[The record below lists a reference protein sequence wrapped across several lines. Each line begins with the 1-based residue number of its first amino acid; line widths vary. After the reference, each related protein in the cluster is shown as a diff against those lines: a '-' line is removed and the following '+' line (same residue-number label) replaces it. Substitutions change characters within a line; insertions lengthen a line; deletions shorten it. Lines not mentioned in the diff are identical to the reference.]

1 MTPRHAR
8 IALAGFAVFAAA
20 VTYNALYRQGTVPS
34 PERGAEDL
42 RSRAPAARSEPAGKP
57 AARAKARTEPGK
69 RSAVLKAEDVA
80 SAPEKLDS
88 ETIRAVQRELTQ
100 RGYRPGP
107 ADGRLG
113 TETFAAIKAFETD
126 LGLAPAGRV
135 TAEILTLLKVPG
147 QGPVAQAERG
157 S

>member
-20 VTYNALYRQGTVPS
+20 VTYNALYRQGPVPP
-34 PERGAEDL
+34 PERAAEDL
-42 RSRAPAARSEPAGKP
+42 RTRAPAARSEPAEKP
-57 AARAKARTEPGK
+57 AAKAKARSEPGK
-69 RSAVLKAEDVA
+69 RSALQKAEDVA
-80 SAPEKLDS
+80 SAPEKLNS
-88 ETIRAVQRELTQ
+88 ETVRAVQRELTQ

-113 TETFAAIKAFETD
+113 TETVAAIKAFETD

-135 TAEILTLLKVPG
+135 SAEILTLLKVPG
-147 QGPVAQAERG
+147 PGPVAQAERG